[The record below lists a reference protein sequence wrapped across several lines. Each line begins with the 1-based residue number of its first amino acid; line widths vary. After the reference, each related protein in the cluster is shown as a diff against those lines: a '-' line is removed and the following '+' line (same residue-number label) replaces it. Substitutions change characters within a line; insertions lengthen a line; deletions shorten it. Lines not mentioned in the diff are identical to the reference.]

1 MLIFSFYTYIAIY
14 QLFKTMQAQ
23 FIYSMNRLILRFQIY
38 KLFRSPHNTF
48 KNLRNCMPHKTRK
61 RGKAFYEL
69 IFINKRIKI
78 SKHNR
83 LKIESFYQIYN
94 EL

>member
-78 SKHNR
+78 ISRIKP
-83 LKIESFYQIYN
+83 KIVSLYQIYK